1 MKKFAGVIVGS
12 LFVVFS
18 FFMVSGNALAQQ
30 PSFVLKVGHDQ
41 PENSSYHVGMV
52 QFAKLVAE
60 RTGGKVKVE
69 VFPTAQLGNEV
80 KLLESVRLGTVD
92 LATCG
97 CANASTVVP
106 ELGFFSVS
114 YLFAGQQH
122 FERAMAPDGEIMKI
136 MEKMVADKNAGARMV
151 GLFTT
156 GKRSIV
162 NKVRPIKNTADVKG
176 MKIRVMASPIEQK
189 VWTTLGA
196 QPTSIPTPETYSAL
210 QTGVVQAAENA
221 PIIILGW
228 KFYEPCKYY
237 SLTEHQ
243 FFMAPVF
250 MSEKTYQKLP
260 ADLRNIVL
268 KCIQEA
274 SVYERQQ
281 DLQLNEK
288 ALEQLKT
295 LGCLINADVDKDSF
309 ISRLKGIQDETAAQM
324 KVQNILNLIR
334 KTRP

>member
-1 MKKFAGVIVGS
+1 MERLTRILIAS
-12 LFVVFS
+12 LVAAFS
-18 FFMVSGNALAQQ
+18 FFAVADKGVAQQ

-52 QFAKLVAE
+52 HFAKLVAE
-60 RTGGKVKVE
+60 RGGGKIKVE

-114 YLFAGQQH
+114 YLFAGQAH
-122 FERAMAPDGEIMKI
+122 FDRAMAPDGEITKI
-136 MEKMVADKNAGARMV
+136 MEKLVADKNAGARMV

-162 NKVRPIKNTADVKG
+162 NKVRPIKNVGDVKG

-210 QTGVVQAAENA
+210 QTGVVQGAENA
-221 PIIILGW
+221 PIIILSW

-260 ADLRNIVL
+260 ADLRDIVL
-268 KCIQEA
+268 KSIQEA
-274 SVYERQQ
+274 SLYERQQ
-281 DLQLNEK
+281 DLQINEK
-288 ALEQLKT
+288 ALEQLKP

-309 ISRLKGIQDETAAQM
+309 INRLKGVQDETAAQL
-324 KVQNILNLIR
+324 KVQNILSLIR